1 MFDLIRH
8 SHKHLRLWL
17 LAAAAVLLLTTV
29 IEAGHAHGI
38 VSDLNDNCVL
48 CQHSDVLDQQIL
60 VGDSFTP
67 LAFATC
73 LICIA
78 TLFFTQLKHRE
89 TFRIRAPPSQLH
101 TR

>member
-1 MFDLIRH
+1 MLDLIRH

-17 LAAAAVLLLTTV
+17 IAAAAVLLLTTV

-60 VGDSFTP
+60 VGDTFTP
-67 LAFATC
+67 LADVAG
-73 LICIA
+73 LICIT
-78 TLFFTQLKHRE
+78 TLCFVLHSSCE
-89 TFRIRAPPSQLH
+89 TFRIRAPPTQLH